1 MTRRVGSHWAR
12 ALGTGVRA
20 AGTAEKQQDQNKYV
34 YGNTKTLV
42 TPSRP
47 KGPRP
52 HPLQGRGSPGQGPLP
67 PADFLSGLP
76 TAVLARV

>member
-1 MTRRVGSHWAR
+1 MGTR

-20 AGTAEKQQDQNKYV
+20 GGTAEKQQDQNNTV

-42 TPSRP
+42 TPSPP

-52 HPLQGRGSPGQGPLP
+52 YPLQGRGRPRGPLP
-67 PADFLSGLP
+67 
-76 TAVLARV
+76 